1 MEWQNDKIIL
11 LKILLTKLTKRK
23 GLIFMALMTG
33 EQYIESIKKIKMRI
47 YMFGKEYETAVGN
60 PILQPSLNSLIIRDM
75 QTL

>member
-47 YMFGKEYETAVGN
+47 YMFGKKYEAAVGN
-60 PILQPSLNSLIIRDM
+60 PILQPSLN
-75 QTL
+75 